1 MRKVE
6 QMGTP
11 GPAET
16 PGDMLNEMNRCEAPQ
31 MLSPYLRRTK
41 SIVELLPCLYLKG
54 ISTGDF
60 QEALSSLPGED
71 ALHDT
76 GMAPGGRRRNARWP
90 LSRRATARSI
100 RRPCSA

>member
-1 MRKVE
+1 
-6 QMGTP
+6 
-11 GPAET
+11 
-16 PGDMLNEMNRCEAPQ
+16 MLNEMNRCEAPQ

-76 GMAPGGRRRNARWP
+76 GMAHRREEAE
-90 LSRRATARSI
+90 RAMATFEESYGAKYPKAVQCLTKDREELL
-100 RRPCSA
+100 AF